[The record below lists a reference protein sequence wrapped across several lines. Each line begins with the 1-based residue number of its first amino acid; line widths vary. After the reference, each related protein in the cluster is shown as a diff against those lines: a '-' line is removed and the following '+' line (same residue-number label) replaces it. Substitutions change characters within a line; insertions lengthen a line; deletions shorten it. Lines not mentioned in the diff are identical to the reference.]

1 MKKFVVNNFKWWK
14 SSRGRILFVVFVF
27 FTLIICGII
36 IDRWNINKI
45 AHNVAFLE
53 KNDEFLN
60 DILEIRRYEKN
71 FLLYKEQT
79 SYKNTL
85 EYVEKAENLL
95 NQNKTQFQTFIGLST
110 YQKLQNLIENYKE
123 LFINLNPYNNG
134 KKEEKLREIGKKLVD
149 IAIFLDNKVK
159 HNISRAFTLSR
170 HIALYFG
177 FVSVSMGCLLIY
189 IAIYQIVRPL
199 NFVQQSADRISKGD
213 FSSFPRPK
221 EVPLEIRTLIDALN
235 KMIQELD
242 LKHQQIIQ
250 AKKMA
255 SIGTLTAGIAHEL
268 NNPINNIVI
277 TAQLFLEEFE
287 KDLSPEQKEY
297 LIDIL
302 QQAQRCTDIVE
313 NLLDFSRAKPLAK
326 KQVSIQKIISD
337 VLKLFQNQMKLNNI
351 ELEVDMNEDLPLI
364 KGDPT
369 SLRQIFVNLIENAIQ
384 AMPKGGSLF
393 IGVEKDNNF
402 IKIEIADTGKGIPKE
417 YLSRIF
423 EPFFTTK
430 KEGTGLGLA
439 VTYGI
444 IRKHKGR
451 IFVESKVNEGTTFT
465 ILLPIR
471 A

>member
-1 MKKFVVNNFKWWK
+1 
-14 SSRGRILFVVFVF
+14 
-27 FTLIICGII
+27 
-36 IDRWNINKI
+36 
-45 AHNVAFLE
+45 
-53 KNDEFLN
+53 
-60 DILEIRRYEKN
+60 
-71 FLLYKEQT
+71 
-79 SYKNTL
+79 
-85 EYVEKAENLL
+85 
-95 NQNKTQFQTFIGLST
+95 
-110 YQKLQNLIENYKE
+110 
-123 LFINLNPYNNG
+123 
-134 KKEEKLREIGKKLVD
+134 
-149 IAIFLDNKVK
+149 
-159 HNISRAFTLSR
+159 
-170 HIALYFG
+170 
-177 FVSVSMGCLLIY
+177 
-189 IAIYQIVRPL
+189 
-199 NFVQQSADRISKGD
+199 
-213 FSSFPRPK
+213 
-221 EVPLEIRTLIDALN
+221 
-235 KMIQELD
+235 
-242 LKHQQIIQ
+242 
-250 AKKMA
+250 
-255 SIGTLTAGIAHEL
+255 
-268 NNPINNIVI
+268 
-277 TAQLFLEEFE
+277 LEEFE

-402 IKIEIADTGKGIPKE
+402 IKSEIADTVKGIPKE